1 MVGVSLPVASA
12 GVGLVG
18 LMPFGVALGSPA
30 GCEESSRLV
39 VGRTTSGLEAI
50 SLPSSVVR
58 VRDNNRSSVSC
69 DCSTSTKRTK

>member
-1 MVGVSLPVASA
+1 MGVSLPVASA

-30 GCEESSRLV
+30 RCEESSRLV

-50 SLPSSVVR
+50 SLPSSVV
-58 VRDNNRSSVSC
+58 
-69 DCSTSTKRTK
+69 